1 MDKVKDWLNK
11 NIKGDPVIWAI
22 AVMLGVISLFVV
34 YSSTGALA
42 YRNMES
48 TEHYLIK
55 HTLLIGFS
63 LFAMWVAHNIDYRY
77 YSTLAKAGM
86 ILSIP
91 LLIYTWL
98 AGTNLNEASRW
109 ITIPVINQ
117 LFQPSDLAKLSLIAG
132 IAAMLAK
139 KQQNIEDFKTTLIP
153 MLVWSGTICGLIAM
167 ADLSTAIMLFATVML
182 IMFIGRVPLKY
193 LSLLVL
199 VGVLAGSLAI
209 AVGQRG
215 ATAKSRVESFLS
227 EERLPYQAEQARI
240 AIASGGI
247 FGKGPG
253 RSDQKDF
260 LPHPYSDFVYAI
272 IIEEYGMLGGAI
284 IVLLYLALLFRGMKA
299 VANSERA
306 FGGLLSAGLSFALV
320 IQAMVNM
327 GVVVGLG
334 PITGLPLPF
343 LSMGGTSLLFT
354 GVSLGIILSVS
365 RGEVDATIAPTKGQF
380 KNVEK
385 FKTETN

>member
-1 MDKVKDWLNK
+1 MDKVKKWLNA

-22 AVMLGVISLFVV
+22 AVTLGVISLFVV

-48 TEHYLIK
+48 TERYLLK
-55 HTLLIGFS
+55 HLLLILLS
-63 LFAMWVAHNIDYRY
+63 LSAMWVAHNVDYRY
-77 YSTLAKAGM
+77 YANLAKAGM
-86 ILSIP
+86 VLSIP

-117 LFQPSDLAKLSLIAG
+117 IFQPSDLAKLSLIAG

-153 MLVWSGTICGLIAM
+153 MLVWSGIICGLIAM

-182 IMFIGRVPLKY
+182 IMLIGRVPLKY

-199 VGVLAGSLAI
+199 VGVLAGTIAI

-215 ATAKSRVESFLS
+215 ATAKNRVEAFLS

-247 FGKGPG
+247 TGKGPG
-253 RSDQKDF
+253 KSHQKDF

-272 IIEEYGMLGGAI
+272 IIEEYGMLGGVL

-299 VANSERA
+299 AANSERA

-354 GVSLGIILSVS
+354 GLSLGIILSVS
-365 RGEVDATIAPTKGQF
+365 RGEVDANITLASGQF
-380 KNVEK
+380 KNVAK
-385 FKTETN
+385 LKTD

>member
-1 MDKVKDWLNK
+1 MDKAKAWLNE
-11 NIKGDPVIWAI
+11 NMKGDPVIWAI
-22 AVMLGVISLFVV
+22 AILLGVISLFVV
-34 YSSTGALA
+34 YSSTRALA

-48 TEHYLIK
+48 TEYYLLK
-55 HTLLIGFS
+55 HSLLIVLS

-98 AGTNLNEASRW
+98 AGTSLNEASRW

-117 LFQPSDLAKLSLIAG
+117 VFQPSDLAKLSLIAG

-139 KQQNIEDFKTTLIP
+139 RQQDIEDFKTTLIP
-153 MLVWSGTICGLIAM
+153 MLVWSGIICGLIAM

-199 VGVLAGSLAI
+199 VGVLAGSIAI

-215 ATAKSRVESFLS
+215 ATAKSRVEAFLS

-240 AIASGGI
+240 AIASGGLT
-247 FGKGPG
+247 GKGPG
-253 RSDQKDF
+253 KSDQKDF

-284 IVLLYLALLFRGMKA
+284 IILLYLALLFRGMKA

-354 GVSLGIILSVS
+354 GVSMGIILSVS
-365 RGEVDATIAPTKGQF
+365 RGEVDNSINQPTGGQF
-380 KNVEK
+380 KNVVK
-385 FKTETN
+385 LKVD

>member
-1 MDKVKDWLNK
+1 MDKVRKWLNT

-48 TEHYLIK
+48 TEHYLLK
-55 HTLLIGFS
+55 HSLIIMLS
-63 LFAMWVAHNIDYRY
+63 LAAMWVAHNIDYRY
-77 YSTLAKAGM
+77 YSNLAKAGM

-117 LFQPSDLAKLSLIAG
+117 VFQPSDLAKLSLIAG

-153 MLVWSGTICGLIAM
+153 MLVWSGIICGLIAM

-199 VGVLAGSLAI
+199 VGVLAGSVAI

-215 ATAKSRVESFLS
+215 ATAKSRVEAFFN

-247 FGKGPG
+247 TGKGPG
-253 RSDQKDF
+253 KSYQKDF

-272 IIEEYGMLGGAI
+272 IIEEYGMLGGVL

-354 GVSLGIILSVS
+354 GLSLGIILSVS
-365 RGEVDATIAPTKGQF
+365 RGEVDTSIAPLVGEQF
-380 KNVEK
+380 KNVAK
-385 FKTETN
+385 LKTET

>member
-1 MDKVKDWLNK
+1 MDKLRTWVSENV
-11 NIKGDPVIWAI
+11 KGDPVIWAI
-22 AVMLGVISLFVV
+22 ALVLGIISIFVV

-55 HTLLIGFS
+55 HLSLILLS
-63 LFAMWVAHNIDYRY
+63 LGAMWVAHNIDYRY
-77 YSTLAKAGM
+77 YSKLAKAGM
-86 ILSIP
+86 IISVP
-91 LLIYTWL
+91 LLIYAWQ

-109 ITIPVINQ
+109 ITVPVINQ
-117 LFQPSDLAKLSLIAG
+117 VFQPSDLAKLSLIAG

-139 KQQNIEDFKTTLIP
+139 RQQNIEDFKNTLIP
-153 MLVWSGTICGLIAM
+153 MLVWSGIICGLIAM

-193 LSLLVL
+193 LGLLIL
-199 VGVLAGSLAI
+199 VGALAGSIAI
-209 AVGQRG
+209 AIGQRG
-215 ATAKSRVESFLS
+215 ATAKSRVEAFLN
-227 EERLPYQAEQARI
+227 EDQLPYQAEQARI
-240 AIASGGI
+240 AIASGGVA
-247 FGKGPG
+247 GKGPG
-253 RSDQKDF
+253 KSDQKDF

-272 IIEEYGMLGGAI
+272 IVEEYGMAGGAI
-284 IVLLYLALLFRGMKA
+284 VILLYLALLYRGMKA

-354 GVSLGIILSVS
+354 GLSMGIILSVS
-365 RGEVDATIAPTKGQF
+365 RGEVDNNWEQAKGQF
-380 KNVEK
+380 KNVAK
-385 FKTETN
+385 VKTN

>member
-1 MDKVKDWLNK
+1 MDKVREWLNA
-11 NIKGDPVIWAI
+11 NMKGDPVIWSIAI
-22 AVMLGVISLFVV
+22 LLGIISLFVV

-48 TEHYLIK
+48 TEYYLLK
-55 HTLLIGFS
+55 HTLLIILS
-63 LFAMWVAHNIDYRY
+63 LGAMWVAHNIDYRY
-77 YSTLAKAGM
+77 YATLAKAGM

-98 AGTNLNEASRW
+98 EGTSLNEASRW

-117 LFQPSDLAKLSLIAG
+117 VFQPSDLAKLSLIAG

-153 MLVWSGTICGLIAM
+153 MLVWSGIICGLIAM

-199 VGVLAGSLAI
+199 VGVLAGSIAI

-215 ATAKSRVESFLS
+215 ATAKSRVEAFLS
-227 EERLPYQAEQARI
+227 EERLPYQAEQGRI

-247 FGKGPG
+247 TGKGPG
-253 RSDQKDF
+253 KSDQKDF
-260 LPHPYSDFVYAI
+260 LPYPYSDFVYAI
-272 IIEEYGMLGGAI
+272 IIEEYGMLGGVFI
-284 IVLLYLALLFRGMKA
+284 ILLYLALLFRGMKA

-354 GVSLGIILSVS
+354 GVSMGIILSVS
-365 RGEVDATIAPTKGQF
+365 RGEVDTSLATQQAKGQF
-380 KNVEK
+380 KNVIK
-385 FKTETN
+385 LKTD

>member
-1 MDKVKDWLNK
+1 MDSVKEWLQN
-11 NIKGDPVIWAI
+11 NVKGDPVIWGI
-22 AVMLGVISLFVV
+22 ALTLGVISLFVV

-48 TEHYLIK
+48 TEYYLLK
-55 HTLLIGFS
+55 HTMLIALS
-63 LFAMWVAHNIDYRY
+63 LVAMWVAHTIDYRY
-77 YSTLAKAGM
+77 YANLAKLGM
-86 ILSIP
+86 ALSIP

-98 AGTNLNEASRW
+98 AGTSLNEASRW

-117 LFQPSDLAKLSLIAG
+117 VFQPSDLAKLSLIAG

-139 KQQNIEDFKTTLIP
+139 RQQNIDDVKSTLIP

-199 VGVLAGSLAI
+199 VGVLAGAIAI

-215 ATAKSRVESFLS
+215 ATAKSRVEAFLS
-227 EERLPYQAEQARI
+227 NDRLPYQAEQARI

-247 FGKGPG
+247 IGKGPG
-253 RSDQKDF
+253 KSDQKDF
-260 LPHPYSDFVYAI
+260 LPHPYSDFVFAI
-272 IIEEYGMLGGAI
+272 IVEEYGLVGGMV
-284 IVLLYLALLFRGMKA
+284 IVLLYLALLYRGMKA
-299 VANSERA
+299 VANSEKA

-354 GVSLGIILSVS
+354 GISMGIILSVS
-365 RGEVDATIAPTKGQF
+365 RGAVDSTIAPSSGQF
-380 KNVEK
+380 KNVVKLNVE
-385 FKTETN
+385 

>member
-1 MDKVKDWLNK
+1 MDKVKIWLNE
-11 NIKGDPVIWAI
+11 NMKGDPVIWGI
-22 AVMLGVISLFVV
+22 ALALGVISLFVV

-42 YRNMES
+42 YRTMES
-48 TEHYLIK
+48 TEHYLLKQFLII
-55 HTLLIGFS
+55 LLS
-63 LFAMWVAHNIDYRY
+63 LGAMWVAHNIDYRY
-77 YSTLAKAGM
+77 YSNLAKVGM
-86 ILSIP
+86 ALSIP

-117 LFQPSDLAKLSLIAG
+117 VFQPSDLAKLSLIAG

-153 MLVWSGTICGLIAM
+153 MLVWSGIICGLIAM

-199 VGVLAGSLAI
+199 VGVLAGSIAI

-227 EERLPYQAEQARI
+227 DERLPYQAEQAYI

-247 FGKGPG
+247 TGKGPG

-272 IIEEYGMLGGAI
+272 IIEEYGMLGGVLI
-284 IVLLYLALLFRGMKA
+284 ILLYLALLFRGMKA

-365 RGEVDATIAPTKGQF
+365 RGEVDADITPTSGQF
-380 KNVEK
+380 KNVAK
-385 FKTETN
+385 LKTE

>member
-1 MDKVKDWLNK
+1 MDKVKKWLNN

-22 AVMLGVISLFVV
+22 AILLGVISLFVV
-34 YSSTGALA
+34 YSSTRALA

-48 TEHYLIK
+48 TEYYLFK
-55 HTLLIGFS
+55 HTLLIGLS
-63 LFAMWVAHNIDYRY
+63 LLAMWVAHNIDYRY

-98 AGTNLNEASRW
+98 AGTSFNEASRW

-117 LFQPSDLAKLSLIAG
+117 VFQPSDLAKLSLIAG

-139 KQQNIEDFKTTLIP
+139 RQQNIEDFKTTLIP
-153 MLVWSGTICGLIAM
+153 MLVWSGIICGLIAM

-199 VGVLAGSLAI
+199 VGVLAGSI
-209 AVGQRG
+209 AYNVGQRG
-215 ATAKSRVESFLS
+215 ATAKSRVEAFLS
-227 EERLPYQAEQARI
+227 KEKLPYQAEQARI

-247 FGKGPG
+247 TGKGPG
-253 RSDQKDF
+253 KSAQKDF

-272 IIEEYGMLGGAI
+272 IIEEYGMLGGAL

-365 RGEVDATIAPTKGQF
+365 RGEVDTSIAPLAGGQF
-380 KNVEK
+380 KNVVK
-385 FKTETN
+385 FKTE

>member
-1 MDKVKDWLNK
+1 MDKVKEWLNN

-22 AVMLGVISLFVV
+22 AVLLGVIGLFVV
-34 YSSTGALA
+34 YSSTRALA

-48 TEHYLIK
+48 TEYYLIK
-55 HTLLIGFS
+55 HTLLVTLS
-63 LFAMWVAHNIDYRY
+63 LLTMWVAHNIDYRY

-91 LLIYTWL
+91 LLIYTWV
-98 AGTNLNEASRW
+98 AGTSLNEASRW

-117 LFQPSDLAKLSLIAG
+117 VFQPSDLAKLSLIAG

-139 KQQNIEDFKTTLIP
+139 RQQNIEDFKTTLIP
-153 MLVWSGTICGLIAM
+153 MLVWSGIICGLIAM

-193 LSLLVL
+193 LGLLVL
-199 VGVLAGSLAI
+199 VGALTGALAFNI
-209 AVGQRG
+209 GQRG
-215 ATAKSRVESFLS
+215 ATAESRVKDFFSDD
-227 EERLPYQAEQARI
+227 RLPYQAEQARI

-247 FGKGPG
+247 TGKGPG
-253 RSDQKDF
+253 KSAQKDF

-284 IVLLYLALLFRGMKA
+284 IILLYLALLFRGMKA

-354 GVSLGIILSVS
+354 GMSLGIILSVS
-365 RGEVDATIAPTKGQF
+365 RGEVDNSIAPAKGQF
-380 KNVEK
+380 KNVVK
-385 FKTETN
+385 LKTE